1 MNILKLMKRFLAGC
15 GVAVAGLCLTQQV
28 QAATDICT
36 PNGAATY
43 SFQFSPVLSDPSL
56 NVTGTII
63 EDASQGAWNSSTPYS
78 VTCDC
83 TRVTNS
89 SGQLIMGASYITAI
103 PALSVVDTSIS
114 PLTYYVLDDYLS
126 VASQVRIAGGYG
138 VPGKLF
144 PTPFTN
150 QSNGY
155 STDPAAVGQLCTAN
169 YTSGSGGQI
178 SLRFRRP
185 FVGVHKIQDN
195 TKLLDIYITSRDV
208 PHGGVAVASVYM
220 SGTVTVPQSC
230 DISPAPI
237 TINLGD
243 IMSSKF
249 KTAGAMPDGFTPV
262 NQQLTL
268 ACRNISD
275 GVKVDLSF
283 TADVDPKIS
292 NALKTT
298 NSDIAVMIKDGSGNI
313 ISPNNGTLPINMT
326 GLGTLNSNGQAEI
339 NVYPVNTTGNTPA
352 VGEFNATGT
361 VKVEIQ

>member
-1 MNILKLMKRFLAGC
+1 MKTLNLMKRFFAGC
-15 GVAVAGLCLTQQV
+15 GVVVSGLCLSQQV
-28 QAATDICT
+28 QAASDTCK

-43 SFQFSPVLSDPSL
+43 SFPFSPELSDPSL
-56 NVTGTII
+56 NVTGTVIA
-63 EDASQGAWNSSTPYS
+63 DASQGAWNSSKNYS

-83 TRVTNS
+83 TPVRNS
-89 SGQLIMGASYITAI
+89 DNQLIMGASYITAT
-103 PALSVVDTSIS
+103 PALSTPDVSVG
-114 PLTYYVLDDYLS
+114 PLNFYVLDDYLS

-138 VPGKLF
+138 NPGRLF

-155 STDPAAVGQLCTAN
+155 STNPADVGQLCTHD

-185 FVGVHKIQDN
+185 FVGVHTIGN
-195 TKLLDIYITSRDV
+195 TKLLDIYITSRNV
-208 PHGGVAVASVYM
+208 PHGNVAVASVYM

-230 DISPAPI
+230 EISPAPI
-237 TINLGD
+237 SINLGD

-275 GVKVDLSF
+275 GVKVSLTF
-283 TADVDPKIS
+283 TADPDPKIS

-298 NSDIAVMIKDGSGNI
+298 NGDIAVMIKDGNGNI
-313 ISPNNGTLPINMT
+313 ISPNNGTLPINMS
-326 GLGTLNSNGQAEI
+326 GLGTLNSTGQAGI

-352 VGEFNATGT
+352 VGVFNATGT